1 MIFSLIIFFCH
12 LRVNFQIFNLMKMK
26 NIFLFFYKGKR
37 LWEARSAFFS
47 NTWNFYHPMALPD
60 FNGDGVKEIAVMHG
74 GNPTKDSNVRI
85 KTYTVKIEICRSI
98 KNKKN

>member
-1 MIFSLIIFFCH
+1 
-12 LRVNFQIFNLMKMK
+12 
-26 NIFLFFYKGKR
+26 
-37 LWEARSAFFS
+37 
-47 NTWNFYHPMALPD
+47 MALPD

-98 KNKKN
+98 KNKKKINKFRILPILIKLIILVTASFLVVLLLK

>member
-1 MIFSLIIFFCH
+1 
-12 LRVNFQIFNLMKMK
+12 
-26 NIFLFFYKGKR
+26 
-37 LWEARSAFFS
+37 
-47 NTWNFYHPMALPD
+47 MALPD

-98 KNKKN
+98 KNKKKKINKFRILPILIKLIILVTASFLVVLLLK